1 LIHDSS
7 TKNIIAFGKA
17 EVRILLVEDID
28 DHAQLI
34 SKFVTDRIGAAKI
47 HLAITIAAALRAAKN
62 ETFDILLADY
72 RVGEAECFDLLD
84 QLRDAGIHI
93 PTIVLTGQGNE
104 TVAAAAITGGVEDYL
119 IKGQVFDDPSLLA
132 RSIRA
137 VIERIRLQAAL
148 QESEELYRTLVENIQ
163 DGVFI
168 LRGNRIVFVNPSFSE
183 IIATEAEEII
193 GRQFEQLFPAS
204 QRKEAK
210 EMIGEIEGTGLVEE
224 KQFTLVGNREKPEI
238 YVDLTLLPCTYDGT
252 EALIGT
258 VKDIT
263 SRVMADRTLKNLLAE
278 KERLSITDE
287 LTSLRNRRY
296 VLQFLE
302 PELARAKRYNT
313 HLSLV
318 MLDLDQFKQINDSYG
333 HLLGDESLRVVSGIL
348 KREVRESDV
357 VARYGGD
364 EFMLVLP
371 QTNLQQ
377 ALVLAERV
385 RSQIAERS
393 LKTPD
398 DEILS
403 LTVSLGVSTV
413 KIASDTMTDLI
424 RRADH
429 GLLRAK
435 KLGRDRVETVEKI
448 AVD

>member
-1 LIHDSS
+1 
-7 TKNIIAFGKA
+7 
-17 EVRILLVEDID
+17 
-28 DHAQLI
+28 
-34 SKFVTDRIGAAKI
+34 
-47 HLAITIAAALRAAKN
+47 
-62 ETFDILLADY
+62 
-72 RVGEAECFDLLD
+72 
-84 QLRDAGIHI
+84 
-93 PTIVLTGQGNE
+93 
-104 TVAAAAITGGVEDYL
+104 
-119 IKGQVFDDPSLLA
+119 
-132 RSIRA
+132 
-137 VIERIRLQAAL
+137 
-148 QESEELYRTLVENIQ
+148 
-163 DGVFI
+163 
-168 LRGNRIVFVNPSFSE
+168 
-183 IIATEAEEII
+183 
-193 GRQFEQLFPAS
+193 
-204 QRKEAK
+204 
-210 EMIGEIEGTGLVEE
+210 MIGEIEGTGLVEE